1 MEEGATRRKEQRG
14 GRSDEESKKTEKMGK
29 KEKMNKWLED
39 PSLTTSVLYEVY
51 GILVVS
57 GTPGIEARGPHEVH
71 KSLMALW
78 P

>member
-1 MEEGATRRKEQRG
+1 
-14 GRSDEESKKTEKMGK
+14 
-29 KEKMNKWLED
+29 MNKWLED
-39 PSLTTSVLYEVY
+39 PSLTTSVMYEVY

-57 GTPGIEARGPHEVH
+57 GTPGIAARGPHEVH